1 MEDVAKLKAA
11 DRSTYTAGLEFLR
24 AEGAED
30 ERARMKYGTDRWSR
44 LPSQEAARKLY
55 AQVDEIEGYLTSANG
70 SDELVKGKLKEW
82 ENVLSVLS
90 GSDSDL
96 EEFVPSSRR
105 ATITPRMEREAGRLR
120 ACLNEVSR
128 LENRRRRKIEAL
140 REKAKSDDI
149 SKSLLSL
156 KTSPVAYAYIDPSIL
171 AETGRLERDYPM
183 QKIEP
188 AQFEKLFERR
198 LERYD
203 ADRATIVDEQEEQ
216 EEITSRLKEANASF
230 IHVRRGDSS
239 TLERE
244 QALQKL
250 ENAYNKYK
258 EIVSNLDVGRKFY
271 NDLAKIVSRF
281 RDDCRSFAYQRGA
294 EAGQLE
300 S

>member
-1 MEDVAKLKAA
+1 MGFPPTLISHAEEIRQQDGLRRLYRSVDDVAKLRAA
-11 DRSTYTAGLEFLR
+11 DRSTYTAGVEFLK

-30 ERARMKYGTDRWSR
+30 ECARMKYGTDRWSR

-82 ENVLSVLS
+82 ENVLSVLA

-140 REKAKSDDI
+140 REKAKLDDI

-156 KTSPVAYAYIDPSIL
+156 KMPPVAYAYRPKHLGRDREARARLSY
-171 AETGRLERDYPM
+171 AE
-183 QKIEP
+183 
-188 AQFEKLFERR
+188 
-198 LERYD
+198 
-203 ADRATIVDEQEEQ
+203 
-216 EEITSRLKEANASF
+216 N
-230 IHVRRGDSS
+230 
-239 TLERE
+239 
-244 QALQKL
+244 
-250 ENAYNKYK
+250 
-258 EIVSNLDVGRKFY
+258 
-271 NDLAKIVSRF
+271 
-281 RDDCRSFAYQRGA
+281 
-294 EAGQLE
+294 
-300 S
+300 